1 MIKLQWALGRKE
13 VVQLT
18 ILVQIMKL
26 LINQMQS
33 IGSRIKLQINQEH
46 QTNQARMFHGLAK
59 NSIQILSQ
67 KE

>member
-1 MIKLQWALGRKE
+1 
-13 VVQLT
+13 
-18 ILVQIMKL
+18 MKL